1 MSMKP
6 FAGAVLAALCLVATG
21 CAATDGPRPPV
32 ADLVAQ
38 VDAVPTPRPSWAPCA
53 EAELRRY
60 ECARVPVPLDY
71 ARPDGPTLELAVI
84 RQPARDPGRRIG
96 TLFTAAGGPGGSGI
110 DWAAGGEMFPG
121 ELSRRFDVVTFDQ
134 RGVGRSAPVRCFPDS
149 AAAADFWRG
158 MTVPPV
164 DDAQRRAAED
174 SSRALAAGCAEH
186 SGELLAHLT
195 TVDAARD
202 LDLLRRAVGAE
213 QLTFEGGSY
222 ASYLAIV
229 YGSLFPDRVR
239 ALALSSIVDPAA
251 YTTDTRAHIDTT
263 ALGTEEVRTEFLRSC
278 AAAGPQRCAFAG
290 AAEQCVTAE
299 PRACAGTGEPAE
311 QCTTAEPQACAGTGE
326 PAEQC
331 TAAGLKHCESAEEVA
346 ARDIAL
352 LARAAGAPI
361 RVGEGVGAV
370 AVTYGEIVQ
379 AYATLLYDPDR
390 GWPALAALLAELER
404 GPAGSPELV
413 REVLAAAE
421 MSPEFLASF
430 VAMSCADN
438 TFPREPHRWPEFAR
452 ESGTNAPVFGP
463 FWLYLRQPCAAWPAP
478 GDGYPQRYPGPWT
491 QHSTTPALLI
501 NNRFDPATPVDSARR
516 AASAMGTARLVV
528 VTDGYGHQP
537 TGDCVTTLRERYLI
551 DLEVPAPHTSCV
563 LGRTPFLE

>member
-1 MSMKP
+1 MSMKS
-6 FAGAVLAALCLVATG
+6 FAGAILTALCLVATG
-21 CAATDGPRPPV
+21 CVAADGSRIPA

-38 VDAVPTPRPSWAPCA
+38 ADAVPTPQPSWAPCA
-53 EAELRRY
+53 EEELRRY
-60 ECARVPVPLDY
+60 DCARVPVPLDY
-71 ARPDGPTLELAVI
+71 ARPDGPTLELAVV
-84 RQPARDPGRRIG
+84 RQPAGDPGRRLG

-134 RGVGRSAPVRCFPDS
+134 RGVGRSAPVRCFAGS

-164 DDAQRRAAED
+164 DDAQHQAVED
-174 SSRALAAGCAEH
+174 RSRALAAGCAEH
-186 SGELLAHLT
+186 SGALLAHLT

-222 ASYLAIV
+222 ASYLGIV
-229 YGSLFPDRVR
+229 YGSLFPERVR
-239 ALALSSIVDPAA
+239 ALALSSIVDPTA

-263 ALGTEEVRTEFLRSC
+263 ALGTEEVRAEFLRLC

-290 AAEQCVTAE
+290 TSAE
-299 PRACAGTGEPAE
+299 PCA
-311 QCTTAEPQACAGTGE
+311 
-326 PAEQC
+326 
-331 TAAGLKHCESAEEVA
+331 AAGSAPCAFPADSLVA
-346 ARDIAL
+346 RENAL
-352 LARAAGAPI
+352 LARAAVAPI
-361 RVGEGVGAV
+361 RVGDGPDAV
-370 AVTYGEIVQ
+370 SVTYSEVVQ

-404 GPAGSPELV
+404 GQAGSPGVV

-421 MSPEFLASF
+421 MSPEFLDSF

-438 TFPREPHRWPEFAR
+438 SFPREPHRWPEYAR
-452 ESGTNAPVFGP
+452 ESATRAPVFGP

-478 GDGYPQRYPGPWT
+478 TDGYPQRYTGPWT
-491 QHSTTPALLI
+491 QHSTTPALLL
-501 NNRFDPATPVDSARR
+501 NNRFDPATPVESAHR
-516 AASAMGTARLVV
+516 AAAAMGTARLVV

-551 DLEVPAPHTSCV
+551 DLEVPAPDTSCV
-563 LGRTPFLE
+563 LGQTPFDE

>member
-1 MSMKP
+1 MTTASAFGDTIIRMSMKSL
-6 FAGAVLAALCLVATG
+6 AGAVLAAVCLVATG
-21 CAATDGPRPPV
+21 CATTERTPV

-38 VDAVPTPRPSWAPCA
+38 ADAVPTPRASWAPCA
-53 EAELRRY
+53 EEELRRY

-84 RQPARDPGRRIG
+84 RQPAGDPSRRIG

-110 DWAAGGEMFPG
+110 DWAAGGELFPG

-149 AAAADFWRG
+149 AAADDFWRG

-174 SSRALAAGCAEH
+174 SSRALAAGCTEH

-239 ALALSSIVDPAA
+239 ALALSSIVDPTA

-290 AAEQCVTAE
+290 A
-299 PRACAGTGEPAE
+299 
-311 QCTTAEPQACAGTGE
+311 
-326 PAEQC
+326 
-331 TAAGLKHCESAEEVA
+331 SAEEVV
-346 ARDIAL
+346 ARDTAL
-352 LARAAGAPI
+352 LERAAGAPI
-361 RVGEGVGAV
+361 RVGAGVSAV
-370 AVTYGEIVQ
+370 GVTYGEIVQ

-404 GPAGSPELV
+404 GPAGSPEVV

-430 VAMSCADN
+430 VALSCADN
-438 TFPREPHRWPEFAR
+438 AFPREPHRWPEFAR
-452 ESGTNAPVFGP
+452 ESATTAPVFGP
-463 FWLYLRQPCAAWPAP
+463 FWLYLRQPCAAWPTPA
-478 GDGYPQRYPGPWT
+478 DGYPQRYPGPWT
-491 QHSTTPALLI
+491 QHSTAPALLF

-537 TGDCVTTLRERYLI
+537 TGDCVTTLRERYLV
-551 DLEVPAPHTSCV
+551 DLEVPAPDTSCTA
-563 LGRTPFLE
+563 GRTPFLE